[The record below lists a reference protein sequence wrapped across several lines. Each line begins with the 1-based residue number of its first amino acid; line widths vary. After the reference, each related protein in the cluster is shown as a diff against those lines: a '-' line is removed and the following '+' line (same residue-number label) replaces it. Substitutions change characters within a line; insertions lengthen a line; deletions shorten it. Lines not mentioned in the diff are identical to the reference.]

1 MFGSLDAE
9 NKTLLPT
16 SNIFFEYLLKA
27 ESCLNESL
35 PQMNKTQQWVQD
47 EVLFDEVKSL
57 ENRERQEMG
66 AMRMNNKHLSDTI
79 QVCRYVIEN
88 TEKLH
93 TENIRARG
101 LINRITK
108 FVKQTGRE
116 KQVSNYIKQ
125 DEERAVLF

>member
-1 MFGSLDAE
+1 M
-9 NKTLLPT
+9 
-16 SNIFFEYLLKA
+16 
-27 ESCLNESL
+27 
-35 PQMNKTQQWVQD
+35 
-47 EVLFDEVKSL
+47 
-57 ENRERQEMG
+57 
-66 AMRMNNKHLSDTI
+66 
-79 QVCRYVIEN
+79 CRYVIEN

>member
-1 MFGSLDAE
+1 
-9 NKTLLPT
+9 
-16 SNIFFEYLLKA
+16 
-27 ESCLNESL
+27 
-35 PQMNKTQQWVQD
+35 
-47 EVLFDEVKSL
+47 
-57 ENRERQEMG
+57 MG

-101 LINRITK
+101 QINRITK

>member
-1 MFGSLDAE
+1 
-9 NKTLLPT
+9 
-16 SNIFFEYLLKA
+16 
-27 ESCLNESL
+27 
-35 PQMNKTQQWVQD
+35 
-47 EVLFDEVKSL
+47 
-57 ENRERQEMG
+57 
-66 AMRMNNKHLSDTI
+66 MRMNNKHLSDTI

-125 DEERAVLF
+125 DEERAVLFK

>member
-1 MFGSLDAE
+1 
-9 NKTLLPT
+9 
-16 SNIFFEYLLKA
+16 
-27 ESCLNESL
+27 
-35 PQMNKTQQWVQD
+35 
-47 EVLFDEVKSL
+47 
-57 ENRERQEMG
+57 MG

-108 FVKQTGRE
+108 FV
-116 KQVSNYIKQ
+116 
-125 DEERAVLF
+125 